1 MAAPVDPAL
10 RKRVLKV
17 IFISLLLDLI
27 SFTFILP
34 LFPKLIEFYR
44 GLEASSPN
52 QNTLLAWI
60 LRALNSYKSSFSKP
74 IDSRYD
80 VVLLG
85 GALGSLFSALQA
97 IASPIIGILS
107 DKYGRRKALLVS
119 LAGNILSVLCWVMA
133 TDFRTFLAS
142 RIIGGISEGNV
153 QLATSMATDISDE
166 KQRGSTMA
174 IVGACFCVSI
184 AQGLNVPNEA
194 DRSLLDR
201 LHIWSSTWS
210 ILKYDCFCG
219 CKSIRNCSGV
229 LTFPR
234 RSRNHL
240 RLCGSSRDPPISYEC
255 IETATICRS
264 TGFPSCFYQVESEG

>member
-1 MAAPVDPAL
+1 MAAPIDPSL

-17 IFISLLLDLI
+17 VFISLLLDLI

-44 GLEASSPN
+44 DLEASSPN
-52 QNTLLAWI
+52 QNTLLATV
-60 LRALNSYKSSFSKP
+60 LRGLNSYKNSFSRP

-85 GALGSLFSALQA
+85 GALGSLFSLLQA
-97 IASPIIGILS
+97 LASPVIGILS

-133 TDFRTFLAS
+133 TDFRTFLLS

-174 IVGACFCVSI
+174 LVGACFCVRLYTTFGD
-184 AQGLNVPNEA
+184 AQLMMI
-194 DRSLLDR
+194 DCF
-201 LHIWSSTWS
+201 HFWSSTRRIPQYS
-210 ILKYDCFCG
+210 
-219 CKSIRNCSGV
+219 RNC
-229 LTFPR
+229 
-234 RSRNHL
+234 
-240 RLCGSSRDPPISYEC
+240 GSQSFCSC
-255 IETATICRS
+255 CR
-264 TGFPSCFYQVESEG
+264 FLPSLDRH